1 MNLKCIFAITF
12 IINILFVFSIVW
24 ADDVIKNACPDGVRP
39 NKALVK
45 SVLVK
50 HVREKNSNV
59 PGLVLEDKEYKTDL
73 MNEKGKCYKVDN
85 AKFEYLIDERHAIYR
100 VYIESDVAY
109 ITPQLMLFE
118 YINSK
123 VKNRQISGVIKGS
136 GEYFNYKDNQGVP
149 RTMPRMIVVKEN

>member
-1 MNLKCIFAITF
+1 LG
-12 IINILFVFSIVW
+12 
-24 ADDVIKNACPDGVRP
+24 CPDGVKP
-39 NKALVK
+39 NSALVK
-45 SVLVK
+45 SLLIK
-50 HVREKNSNV
+50 HKQEKNSNI
-59 PGLVLEDKEYKTDL
+59 PGLVSEDKEYKSDL
-73 MNEKGKCYKVDN
+73 VNEKGKCYKVNN
-85 AKFEYLIDERHAIYR
+85 AKFEYYLDEKHAVYR

-136 GEYFNYKDNQGVP
+136 GEFFNYKDNQGVP